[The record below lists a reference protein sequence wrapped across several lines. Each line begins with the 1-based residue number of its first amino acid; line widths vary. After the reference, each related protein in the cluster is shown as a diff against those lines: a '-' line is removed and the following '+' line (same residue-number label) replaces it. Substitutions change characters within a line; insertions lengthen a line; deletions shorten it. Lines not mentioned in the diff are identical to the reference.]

1 MEEQFDLIDYI
12 CVSQCIRRGVSREAE
27 DELRRNRI
35 SHFHIL
41 YIALLYKSEGGL
53 TLSELSTYAG
63 MDRANATRAVADLE
77 LLGFVRRERHKE
89 GCKKYK
95 IVLTET
101 GTEIGGQTIAFMREK
116 ARALVS
122 GLTDKEARTFFS
134 LIKKQAAYLRANK
147 EQI

>member
-12 CVSQCIRRGVSREAE
+12 CVSQCIRRGVSRKAE

-77 LLGFVRRERHKE
+77 HLGFVRRERHKE